1 MKQKEYILLDHMADI
16 KFKITGSS
24 LAEIFEN
31 SAKAFSSYISSNSEI
46 KLKVKKRISLT
57 ADNIE
62 TLMYKFIDELIFL
75 LDADNFAVSIAEVN
89 LSKDQTKINAVL
101 IGDLS
106 ANYHL
111 NHVKA
116 ATYAEMYIKN
126 LGKNWE
132 AQIVLD
138 V

>member
-126 LGKNWE
+126 LGKNW
-132 AQIVLD
+132 
-138 V
+138 